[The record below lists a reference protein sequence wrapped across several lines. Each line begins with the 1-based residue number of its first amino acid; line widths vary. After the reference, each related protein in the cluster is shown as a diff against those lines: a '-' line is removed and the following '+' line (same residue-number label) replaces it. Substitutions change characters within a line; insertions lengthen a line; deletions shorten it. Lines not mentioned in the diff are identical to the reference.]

1 MCVFKPIKVL
11 GVCPRPRVCPRA
23 HVSPCHSPCIAIGSV
38 SFDRSFDSPRIARRT
53 RGGRGAF
60 RGDTA
65 RRESTSGRAREEL
78 SFFLCASSSRTR
90 EGGANPSSVPGRG
103 ARRTDDARV
112 LRRNRQRGGD
122 ARGVCVCP
130 RGGKLTNNESWI
142 DDNHGDRV
150 IDASR
155 GVDVVGARA
164 KRRARD
170 VVATAGMRPRDAKRF
185 VSSGR
190 GERSCRDANVDVGD
204 GAERRG
210 PGPDRG
216 RAGRAEELEEELEQ
230 VKPRHRRVE
239 ERERDERRG

>member
-1 MCVFKPIKVL
+1 MSASACVST
-11 GVCPRPRVCPRA
+11 CPRVTVPLAVHRDRVGLVRSIVRFSSNRAAHPRGTRRVSGRHCATRVDEWSRA
-23 HVSPCHSPCIAIGSV
+23 
-38 SFDRSFDSPRIARRT
+38 
-53 RGGRGAF
+53 
-60 RGDTA
+60 
-65 RRESTSGRAREEL
+65 GRARV
-78 SFFLCASSSRTR
+78 FFVCVVVANARRRVEPVVGTGAGRSTDGRR
-90 EGGANPSSVPGRG
+90 ARVAAQPPEGGD
-103 ARRTDDARV
+103 T
-112 LRRNRQRGGD
+112 
-122 ARGVCVCP
+122 VCVCP

-190 GERSCRDANVDVGD
+190 RERSRRDANVDVGD

>member
-1 MCVFKPIKVL
+1 MCASACVST
-11 GVCPRPRVCPRA
+11 CPRA
-23 HVSPCHSPCIAIGSV
+23 TRRASRSGRSRSI
-38 SFDRSFDSPRIARRT
+38 DRSIHSPRIARRT
-53 RGGRGAF
+53 RGGRGAIP
-60 RGDTA
+60 GDTA

-103 ARRTDDARV
+103 ARRTDGRRARV
-112 LRRNRQRGGD
+112 AAQPPEGGGH
-122 ARGVCVCP
+122 GVCVCP

-190 GERSCRDANVDVGD
+190 RERSRRDANVDVGD

>member
-1 MCVFKPIKVL
+1 VYVR
-11 GVCPRPRVCPRA
+11 VRVCVHVPTCHRA
-23 HVSPCHSPCIAIGSV
+23 TRRASRSGRSRSI
-38 SFDRSFDSPRIARRT
+38 DRSILLESRGAPAGDAARFGATLRDASRRVVARGKSSRFFCVRRRRERAKEGRT
-53 RGGRGAF
+53 R
-60 RGDTA
+60 
-65 RRESTSGRAREEL
+65 RRYR
-78 SFFLCASSSRTR
+78 
-90 EGGANPSSVPGRG
+90 GGALDG
-103 ARRTDDARV
+103 RTDDARV
-112 LRRNRQRGGD
+112 AAQPPEGGD
-122 ARGVCVCP
+122 TVCVCP

-190 GERSCRDANVDVGD
+190 RERSRRDANVDVGD

>member
-1 MCVFKPIKVL
+1 MYVRV
-11 GVCPRPRVCPRA
+11 RVCVHVPTCHRA
-23 HVSPCHSPCIAIGSV
+23 TRRASRSGRSRSI
-38 SFDRSFDSPRIARRT
+38 DRSILLESRGAPAGDAARFGATLRDASRRVVARGKSSRFFCVCVVVANARRRVEPVVGT
-53 RGGRGAF
+53 GAGRSTDGRRA
-60 RGDTA
+60 RVAAQPPEGGDT
-65 RRESTSGRAREEL
+65 
-78 SFFLCASSSRTR
+78 
-90 EGGANPSSVPGRG
+90 
-103 ARRTDDARV
+103 
-112 LRRNRQRGGD
+112 
-122 ARGVCVCP
+122 VCVCP

-190 GERSCRDANVDVGD
+190 RERSRRDANVDVGD

>member
-1 MCVFKPIKVL
+1 MYVRV
-11 GVCPRPRVCPRA
+11 RVCVHVPTCHRA
-23 HVSPCHSPCIAIGSV
+23 TRRASRSGRSRSI
-38 SFDRSFDSPRIARRT
+38 DRSILLESRGAPAGDAGRFGATLRDASRRVVARGKSSRFFVCVVVANARRRVEPVVGT
-53 RGGRGAF
+53 GAGRSTDGRRA
-60 RGDTA
+60 RVAAQPPEGGDT
-65 RRESTSGRAREEL
+65 
-78 SFFLCASSSRTR
+78 
-90 EGGANPSSVPGRG
+90 
-103 ARRTDDARV
+103 
-112 LRRNRQRGGD
+112 
-122 ARGVCVCP
+122 VCVCP

-190 GERSCRDANVDVGD
+190 RERSRRDANVDVGD

>member
-1 MCVFKPIKVL
+1 MCASACVST
-11 GVCPRPRVCPRA
+11 CPRVTVPLAVHRDRVGLVRSIVRFSSNRAAHPR
-23 HVSPCHSPCIAIGSV
+23 G
-38 SFDRSFDSPRIARRT
+38 T
-53 RGGRGAF
+53 RGVSGRHCATRVDEWSRAGRALVFFVCVVVANARGRGEPVVGTGTGRSTDGRTTRACC
-60 RGDTA
+60 GATA
-65 RRESTSGRAREEL
+65 RG
-78 SFFLCASSSRTR
+78 
-90 EGGANPSSVPGRG
+90 
-103 ARRTDDARV
+103 
-112 LRRNRQRGGD
+112 GGD
-122 ARGVCVCP
+122 ARCVCVCP

-190 GERSCRDANVDVGD
+190 RERSRRDANVDVGD

>member
-1 MCVFKPIKVL
+1 MYVRV
-11 GVCPRPRVCPRA
+11 RVCVHVPTCHRA
-23 HVSPCHSPCIAIGSV
+23 TRRASRSGRSRSI
-38 SFDRSFDSPRIARRT
+38 DRSILLESRGAPAGDAARFGATLRDASRRVVA
-53 RGGRGAF
+53 RGKSSRFFVCVVVANARGRGEPVVGTGAG
-60 RGDTA
+60 RSTDGRRARVAAQPPEGGDT
-65 RRESTSGRAREEL
+65 
-78 SFFLCASSSRTR
+78 
-90 EGGANPSSVPGRG
+90 
-103 ARRTDDARV
+103 
-112 LRRNRQRGGD
+112 
-122 ARGVCVCP
+122 VCVCP

-190 GERSCRDANVDVGD
+190 RERSRRDANVDVGD

>member
-1 MCVFKPIKVL
+1 MSASACVST
-11 GVCPRPRVCPRA
+11 CPRVTVPLAVHRDRVGLVRSIVRFSSNRAAHPRGTRRVSGRHCATRVDEWSRA
-23 HVSPCHSPCIAIGSV
+23 GRALVFLCVRRRRERAKEG
-38 SFDRSFDSPRIARRT
+38 RT
-53 RGGRGAF
+53 R
-60 RGDTA
+60 
-65 RRESTSGRAREEL
+65 RRYR
-78 SFFLCASSSRTR
+78 
-90 EGGANPSSVPGRG
+90 GGALDG
-103 ARRTDDARV
+103 RTDDARV
-112 LRRNRQRGGD
+112 AAPEGGD

-190 GERSCRDANVDVGD
+190 RERSRRDANVDVGD

>member
-1 MCVFKPIKVL
+1 MYVRV
-11 GVCPRPRVCPRA
+11 RVCVHVPTCHRA
-23 HVSPCHSPCIAIGSV
+23 TRRASRSGRSRSI
-38 SFDRSFDSPRIARRT
+38 DRSILLES
-53 RGGRGAF
+53 RGAPAGDAGRF
-60 RGDTA
+60 GATLRDASRRVVARGKSS
-65 RRESTSGRAREEL
+65 R
-78 SFFLCASSSRTR
+78 FFLCASSSRTR

-103 ARRTDDARV
+103 ARRTDGRRARV
-112 LRRNRQRGGD
+112 AAQPPEGGGH
-122 ARGVCVCP
+122 GVCVCP

-190 GERSCRDANVDVGD
+190 RERSRRDANVDVGD

>member
-1 MCVFKPIKVL
+1 M
-11 GVCPRPRVCPRA
+11 
-23 HVSPCHSPCIAIGSV
+23 
-38 SFDRSFDSPRIARRT
+38 
-53 RGGRGAF
+53 
-60 RGDTA
+60 
-65 RRESTSGRAREEL
+65 
-78 SFFLCASSSRTR
+78 
-90 EGGANPSSVPGRG
+90 
-103 ARRTDDARV
+103 
-112 LRRNRQRGGD
+112 
-122 ARGVCVCP
+122 CVCP

-190 GERSCRDANVDVGD
+190 RERSRRDANVDVGD